1 MSAARARGAG
11 PAAVALLT
19 PGSEGGRPAAKLVVK
34 ALGTLTSGVTPAAR
48 FLLREKG
55 QPRHLRE
62 HATSGLRHG
71 RVQRWAGPPDTAAL
85 GRPDLLP
92 PRVLGCRSSAW
103 VQAAS
108 PRQVCRWQQLSSPL
122 HTWRRVRVR
131 VPRERG
137 CWGNKTLPS
146 PPPAPPVERREPPR
160 PRRQVRPP
168 FPVSGGAVR
177 AGGQLLPL
185 VKQNGIY
192 VPASA
197 GTRRG
202 SWWAA
207 SPRLDERPR
216 PGKGRADRIG
226 PGLRGG
232 GGSGSTSGE
241 QRKDNDALRTP
252 APRGPGAGGRAPPA
266 HLAGDFVRLSGAGV
280 SLCCQFS
287 NPFYNHRT

>member
-71 RVQRWAGPPDTAAL
+71 RVQRWAGPPDAAAP

-92 PRVLGCRSSAW
+92 PRVLGCRSSAR

-108 PRQVCRWQQLSSPL
+108 PRQVCRWRQLSSPL

-131 VPRERG
+131 VPACPARG
-137 CWGNKTLPS
+137 AAGETKPS
-146 PPPAPPVERREPPR
+146 RHPPPPR
-160 PRRQVRPP
+160 PW
-168 FPVSGGAVR
+168 SGGSHLAPGDRSGRLSLSREAPSGQEGSCCLSSNRMASMCLRAPAHDAGPGGRRAHGWTNVRGQGKAVLIGSGLVYW
-177 AGGQLLPL
+177 GGGFREHKWGATEGQRCSENP
-185 VKQNGIY
+185 G
-192 VPASA
+192 PSGAW
-197 GTRRG
+197 GG
-202 SWWAA
+202 
-207 SPRLDERPR
+207 R
-216 PGKGRADRIG
+216 PGAAG
-226 PGLRGG
+226 P
-232 GGSGSTSGE
+232 
-241 QRKDNDALRTP
+241 
-252 APRGPGAGGRAPPA
+252 PRR
-266 HLAGDFVRLSGAGV
+266 
-280 SLCCQFS
+280 
-287 NPFYNHRT
+287 

>member
-71 RVQRWAGPPDTAAL
+71 RVQRWAGPPDAVAL

-108 PRQVCRWQQLSSPL
+108 PRQVCRWRQLSSPL

-131 VPRERG
+131 VPACPARG
-137 CWGNKTLPS
+137 AAGEPKPS
-146 PPPAPPVERREPPR
+146 RQPHPPAPPVERREPPR

-232 GGSGSTSGE
+232 GFREHKWGATEGQRCSENPGPSGAWGG
-241 QRKDNDALRTP
+241 R
-252 APRGPGAGGRAPPA
+252 PGAAGPP
-266 HLAGDFVRLSGAGV
+266 R
-280 SLCCQFS
+280 
-287 NPFYNHRT
+287 R